1 LRIDKL
7 RPFRCG
13 PAKPSPRSEGG
24 SAPDLPHDYS
34 LTTVAVGCKPAIRYA
49 PWIQV
54 HVPAMFLGQ
63 ARQLKKRMPNDSEEI
78 SVIKEPVEIDTY
90 SGQYQ
95 RPGERRPALVFL
107 RGELLAVPIPL
118 ERAEVTLGRA
128 LDADIR
134 INDSRASRL
143 HARISTEPDAETGV
157 VRYRLT
163 DLDSTNGTMLN
174 GKAIVQAFLQ
184 DGDKFEVGDQLIR
197 FEMLDEI
204 DREFQQ
210 QIHRLLVHDE
220 LTGLLTSK
228 SFFSELRREA
238 ARAEA
243 ESMPFC
249 VLMMDLDYFKEVND
263 TYGHLVGSETL
274 EEVGAVI
281 NKTLRAG
288 DVGARFGGEEFAAF
302 LLAADYAQGMV
313 AAERVRSAIEKHV
326 FPAVRRESTESP
338 RTHKITISI
347 GVAAFPD
354 DGRDPI
360 QLVELADSALYRAKR
375 SGRNCV
381 CAYRPAGT
389 TEVLHLRPRLE
400 T

>member
-1 LRIDKL
+1 
-7 RPFRCG
+7 
-13 PAKPSPRSEGG
+13 
-24 SAPDLPHDYS
+24 
-34 LTTVAVGCKPAIRYA
+34 
-49 PWIQV
+49 
-54 HVPAMFLGQ
+54 
-63 ARQLKKRMPNDSEEI
+63 MPNESEDI
-78 SVIKEPVEIDTY
+78 SVIKEPVEIETY
-90 SGQYQ
+90 SGQYR

-118 ERAEVTLGRA
+118 DRAEVTMGRA

-143 HARISTEPDAETGV
+143 HARITTEPNAETGM

-163 DLDSTNGTMLN
+163 DVDSTNGTILN
-174 GKAIVQAFLQ
+174 GKAIDQAFLQ

-249 VLMMDLDYFKEVND
+249 VLMMDIDYFKEVND

-274 EEVGAVI
+274 EEIGAVI
-281 NKTLRAG
+281 KQSLRAG

-302 LLAADYAQGMV
+302 LLDADYTQGLI
-313 AAERVRSAIEKHV
+313 AAERVRSAIEKHE
-326 FPAVRRESTESP
+326 FSAVPLGS
-338 RTHKITISI
+338 
-347 GVAAFPD
+347 
-354 DGRDPI
+354 
-360 QLVELADSALYRAKR
+360 
-375 SGRNCV
+375 
-381 CAYRPAGT
+381 
-389 TEVLHLRPRLE
+389 
-400 T
+400 